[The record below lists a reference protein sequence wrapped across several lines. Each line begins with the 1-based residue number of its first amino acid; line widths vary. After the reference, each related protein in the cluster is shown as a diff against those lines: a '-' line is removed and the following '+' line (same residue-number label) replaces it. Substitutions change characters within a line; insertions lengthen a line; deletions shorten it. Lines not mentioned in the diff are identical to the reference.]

1 MKNFPIVKSRR
12 LRSTPYTD
20 RIESHGVS
28 SYTVY
33 NHMLLPA
40 SFKSLEADY
49 EHLKKFVQVWD
60 VAAERQ
66 VEISGKDSAK
76 LVQLMTCRDL
86 SKSKIGKCYYA
97 PLIDG
102 EGLLVNDPII
112 NKLAEDRWWLSIADS
127 DVIFFAKG
135 LAAGNKFEVE
145 ITEPNVNI
153 LAIQGPR
160 SDDLMAKL
168 FGEEIRNLK
177 FFNFNYYEFK
187 GNKYFIA
194 RSGWSKQSGF
204 EVYVED
210 NLAGQDLYD
219 YLFENGSE
227 FNVKAGC
234 PNLIERIESALLSYG
249 NDFDNRDNPFEA
261 NFDKFINLDSEINFL
276 GKEKLKK
283 IKQDGISRKLMGVK
297 IDHNKI
303 DMYCEKT
310 LLDDDDN
317 PFECGLDK
325 YVNLD
330 SEVNFL
336 GKEKLIEIRKTGISK
351 KLMGVVI
358 DVKEI
363 NVSKSLDLIDDKGSK
378 IGELR
383 SGVYSPHFKKVIGIA
398 MLDKPYYEVSQEFKI
413 SVNDSTFEGK
423 VCDLPFI

>member
-1 MKNFPIVKSRR
+1 MKKIPIIKSRR

-20 RIESHGVS
+20 RVEANGVS
-28 SYTVY
+28 GYTVY
-33 NHMLLPA
+33 NHMLLPV
-40 SFKSLEADY
+40 SFKSIESDY

-97 PLIDG
+97 PLVDSQG
-102 EGLLVNDPII
+102 FLVNDPII

-135 LAAGNKFEVE
+135 LAAGNKFDVD
-145 ITEPNVNI
+145 IKEPNVNI
-153 LAIQGPR
+153 LAVQGPL

-168 FGEEIRNLK
+168 FGEEIRQLK
-177 FFNFNYYEFK
+177 FFNFKYFDFK
-187 GNKYFIA
+187 GRKYFIA

-204 EVYVED
+204 EIYVED
-210 NLAGQDLYD
+210 DSAGQDLFD
-219 YLFENGSE
+219 YLFEYGKE
-227 FNVKAGC
+227 FNVRAGC

-261 NFDKFINLDSEINFL
+261 NFDKFVNLDTEVNFL
-276 GKEKLKK
+276 AKEKLKK
-283 IKQDGISRKLMGVK
+283 IKNDGIKRKLMGIK

-310 LLDDDDN
+310 LFDN
-317 PFECGLDK
+317 NNNVVG
-325 YVNLD
+325 YV
-330 SEVNFL
+330 
-336 GKEKLIEIRKTGISK
+336 
-351 KLMGVVI
+351 
-358 DVKEI
+358 
-363 NVSKSLDLIDDKGSK
+363 
-378 IGELR
+378 R
-383 SGVYSPHFKKVIGIA
+383 SATYSPTFNQVIGIA
-398 MLDKPYYEVSQEFKI
+398 MINKPYWQSKDQFKI
-413 SVNDSTFEGK
+413 EIEEKIFVGT

>member
-1 MKNFPIVKSRR
+1 MKKIPIIKSRR

-20 RIESHGVS
+20 RVEANGVS
-28 SYTVY
+28 GYTVY
-33 NHMLLPA
+33 NHMLLPV
-40 SFKSLEADY
+40 SFKSIESDY

-97 PLIDG
+97 PLVDG
-102 EGLLVNDPII
+102 QGFLVNDPII

-135 LAAGNKFEVE
+135 LAAGNKFDVD
-145 ITEPNVNI
+145 IKEPNVNI
-153 LAIQGPR
+153 LAVQGPL

-168 FGEEIRNLK
+168 FGEEIRQLK
-177 FFNFNYYEFK
+177 FFNFKYFDFK
-187 GNKYFIA
+187 GRKYFIA

-204 EVYVED
+204 EIYVED
-210 NLAGQDLYD
+210 DSAGQDLFD
-219 YLFENGSE
+219 YLFEYGKE
-227 FNVKAGC
+227 FNVRAGC

-261 NFDKFINLDSEINFL
+261 NFDKFVNLDTEVNFL
-276 GKEKLKK
+276 AKEKLKK
-283 IKQDGISRKLMGVK
+283 IKNDGIKRKLMGIK

-310 LLDDDDN
+310 LFDN
-317 PFECGLDK
+317 NNNVVG
-325 YVNLD
+325 YV
-330 SEVNFL
+330 
-336 GKEKLIEIRKTGISK
+336 
-351 KLMGVVI
+351 
-358 DVKEI
+358 
-363 NVSKSLDLIDDKGSK
+363 
-378 IGELR
+378 R
-383 SGVYSPHFKKVIGIA
+383 SATYSPTFNQVIGIA
-398 MLDKPYYEVSQEFKI
+398 MINKPYWQSKDQFKI
-413 SVNDSTFEGK
+413 EIEEKIFVGT